1 MILVDKT
8 FLIGALATLAL
19 AGIVGLIVYGIGVD
33 PDLGALIIILGAVGT
48 GLIGGQVEKR
58 MPPPRRRH

>member
-1 MILVDKT
+1 MAFVDKT

-19 AGIVGLIVYGIGVD
+19 AGVVGLIVYGIGVD
-33 PDLGALIIILGAVGT
+33 PDLGALIIILGAIGT

-58 MPPPRRRH
+58 MPPRRHH